1 MVGGLSM
8 SVLRAC
14 VNVPSC
20 EHACVSLCLPVCV
33 CVSVCVCGDRECD
46 HYFYVVFQHVA
57 LGLCLF
63 VCAAVSVCR
72 FLCLL
77 SIDR

>member
-1 MVGGLSM
+1 MVGGYRCLCCVHASMCPPVNMHVCLS
-8 SVLRAC
+8 V
-14 VNVPSC
+14 
-20 EHACVSLCLPVCV
+20 CLSV
-33 CVSVCVCGDRECD
+33 CVSVCVCGDLECD
-46 HYFYVVFQHVA
+46 HYFDLVFQHVA

-72 FLCLL
+72 FLCLM